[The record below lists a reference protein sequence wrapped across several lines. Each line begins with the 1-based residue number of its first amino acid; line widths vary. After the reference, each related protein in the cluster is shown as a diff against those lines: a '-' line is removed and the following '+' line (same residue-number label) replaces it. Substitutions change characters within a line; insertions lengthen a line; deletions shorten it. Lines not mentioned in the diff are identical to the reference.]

1 MLVQVLGSKSI
12 FEKENIY
19 VRENENYRNKYCRT
33 IKTLKENRT
42 YNVRVVLV
50 RQMLLPVAF
59 LVAATL
65 TSALQHARVDP
76 WGRSSV
82 LVRFYPPVQGPWLFS
97 SRLPLSPPPT
107 PPPTA
112 APTLP

>member
-19 VRENENYRNKYCRT
+19 VRENENYRNKYC
-33 IKTLKENRT
+33 RT

-82 LVRFYPPVQGPWLFS
+82 RVRFYPPVQGPWLFS